1 MNASQGASAATG
13 PEWHVHL
20 LMTLAIVFLA
30 ISVIFGR
37 VYHAEVPPAGMA
49 FWRAVAAFILL
60 LPFVYR
66 DFMVHLPLALRHWK
80 LMLLIGVSQSV
91 LGQIPFFLGLHSTTA
106 INGGLITAT
115 QPALIFLLAWIFLRD
130 PTRMTQIVGL
140 AVALCGAL
148 VVIVRNDLAALLR
161 LDFVTGDLLVQLGV
175 LSWAGFFILIKRAP
189 HELRPMVLFETTT
202 LAAIVVLAPCYA
214 AEILF
219 WNSYTAFNVPT
230 VFTVLYLAIFGSILA
245 LIFFNIGIRRLGP
258 GRSGAY
264 NYLIPIFTALLAVVV
279 LDETLEV
286 YHLIGLVLVCAG
298 VFLTNRPHRV
308 ASKDRP

>member
-1 MNASQGASAATG
+1 MSGSHSPVAAAG
-13 PEWHVHL
+13 PEWHAHL
-20 LMTLAIVFLA
+20 LMTLAMVFLA

-49 FWRAVAAFILL
+49 FWRAVAAFVLL

-66 DFMVHLPLALRHWK
+66 DFIACLPLTFRHWK
-80 LMLLIGVSQSV
+80 LMLLIGISQSV
-91 LGQIPFFLGLHSTTA
+91 LGQIPFFLGLHTTTA
-106 INGGLITAT
+106 INGGVITAT
-115 QPALIFLLAWIFLRD
+115 QPALIFLLAWIILRD
-130 PTRMTQIVGL
+130 PLRITQIAGL
-140 AVALCGAL
+140 AVALVGAL
-148 VVIVRNDLAALLR
+148 VVIVRNDPSALLQM
-161 LDFVTGDLLVQLGV
+161 DFVAGDLLVQLGV

-189 HELRPMVLFETTT
+189 NALRPMVLFEMTT
-202 LAAIVVLAPCYA
+202 LAAILVLAPCYA
-214 AEILF
+214 AEVLF
-219 WNSYTAFNVPT
+219 WKSHTAFNVPT

-279 LDETLEV
+279 LGETLES

-298 VFLTNRPHRV
+298 VFLTNRPHGV
-308 ASKDRP
+308 ASRGRM